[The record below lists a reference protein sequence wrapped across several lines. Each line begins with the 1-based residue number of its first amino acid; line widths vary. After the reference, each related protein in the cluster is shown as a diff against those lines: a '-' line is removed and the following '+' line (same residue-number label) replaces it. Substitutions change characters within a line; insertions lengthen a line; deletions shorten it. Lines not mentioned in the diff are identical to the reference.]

1 MMVLR
6 YHHVFKG
13 SELTL
18 TLALVNSEG
27 VKEDHVITEGI
38 LIGGSA
44 DARSG

>member
-6 YHHVFKG
+6 CHHVFKG
-13 SELTL
+13 SELNL

-27 VKEDHVITEGI
+27 VKEDHVITEGH

-44 DARSG
+44 DAWSG